1 MNKNLLTQIY
11 DLKIKQIKAKIN
23 FKEKD
28 AKNYEKE
35 LNSIYKVL
43 DLSEI
48 KEIKE
53 DLLVKYAQSKNLE
66 KNVAKM
72 NKQSARY
79 INKTSCH
86 EAKEFY
92 ELSTKSLAF
101 NSLIQDFDALIN
113 KINNKELQF

>member
-1 MNKNLLTQIY
+1 
-11 DLKIKQIKAKIN
+11 
-23 FKEKD
+23 
-28 AKNYEKE
+28 
-35 LNSIYKVL
+35 
-43 DLSEI
+43 
-48 KEIKE
+48 
-53 DLLVKYAQSKNLE
+53 
-66 KNVAKM
+66 M
-72 NKQSARY
+72 NKQNTRY